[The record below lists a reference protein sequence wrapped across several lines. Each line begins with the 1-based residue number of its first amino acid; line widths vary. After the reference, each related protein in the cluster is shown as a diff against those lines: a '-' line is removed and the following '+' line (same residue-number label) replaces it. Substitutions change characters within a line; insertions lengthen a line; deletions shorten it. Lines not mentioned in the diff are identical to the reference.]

1 MKQLSLESAN
11 LQDCVVG
18 AQSEPIVLMSNGH
31 AVAMIVGVDQD
42 QADLGS
48 SMKFWE
54 LIQQRRNENT
64 VNRAALEAKLASQR
78 SS

>member
-18 AQSEPIVLMSNGH
+18 AQSEPIVLMSDGH
-31 AVAMIVGVDQD
+31 PVAMIVGVDHD

-48 SMKFWE
+48 STKFWE
-54 LIQQRRNENT
+54 LIQERRKEPT
-64 VNRAALEAKLASQR
+64 LSRVELEIKLGER
-78 SS
+78 SN